1 MQAAAYA
8 RDISGWFSLFSTA
21 RRTRKRRRSMR
32 GAFEMIRYVGWLW
45 NATRRLIPSGLPS
58 EGWRRG
64 RDSNPWKPFG
74 FNGFQDRRL
83 KPLGHLSAGSLSRD
97 FLRAVHVRP
106 QRGRNRH
113 RPVFLLVVFEDR
125 D

>member
-45 NATRRLIPSGLPS
+45 NATRRLIPSVLPS

-74 FNGFQDRRL
+74 FNGLGFQDRSRRSRSDLIVSIVGPDRL
-83 KPLGHLSAGSLSRD
+83 DWSWFSNLWRLGGS
-97 FLRAVHVRP
+97 
-106 QRGRNRH
+106 
-113 RPVFLLVVFEDR
+113 
-125 D
+125 